1 MRQISDV
8 YDDRLFVPYDRFG
21 EVVEKLFWYNI
32 SFDKLTGM
40 GTYVIKFLPGAKS
53 VHHIHG
59 GYEEFLVLDGTLID
73 NDGYVY
79 NKGDFAT
86 LTPGSSHYS
95 YSETGCKVLVFMRGI
110 NRVVKS

>member
-1 MRQISDV
+1 M
-8 YDDRLFVPYDRFG
+8 
-21 EVVEKLFWYNI
+21 
-32 SFDKLTGM
+32 
-40 GTYVIKFLPGAKS
+40 KFLPGARTL
-53 VHHIHG
+53 HHIHG
-59 GYEEFLVLDGTLID
+59 GYEEFLVLDGTLTD

-110 NRVVKS
+110 NTSFGKTGSQCYRNVALGCQ